1 MLADTRSSVLT
12 TPKLPQNKPE
22 FKSIMKKTKIFAV
35 SDIHGHA
42 TLLKSALE
50 SSGFEKNNAEHL
62 LVVCGD
68 CFDRGRENRAVLR
81 FLNGVKNKVIV
92 RGNHEDKLI
101 QLLDR
106 LQINDVDRH
115 NGTDIT
121 VREFFGAD
129 EVTDDG
135 RLYPDPYTEQMLRDF
150 VRQTVD
156 YFETESYIFTHGF
169 LPLHRDRTPPTLN
182 ESWRHAP
189 DREWP
194 YARFTG
200 WQEVYPLR
208 LVPEGKTVV
217 CGHRSAS
224 YAADFDPSRATDDF
238 SVFSGNG
245 IIAIDACTVLSGRVN
260 VLVVEDSVAT
270 PTEHCMRLRDVYFD
284 AIARREKQVEMRLF
298 DEKRRDIKMG
308 DEIIFMRDEDNG
320 DRLRARVTGLYR
332 YDDFHA
338 LARDFSPE
346 ILGFPGKS
354 SAYIG
359 GFMESIYSQEQI
371 GQHGALAISLC
382 LI

>member
-1 MLADTRSSVLT
+1 
-12 TPKLPQNKPE
+12 
-22 FKSIMKKTKIFAV
+22 MKKIKIFSV

-42 TLLKSALE
+42 TLLKNALDGA
-50 SSGFEKNNAEHL
+50 GFDKSNANHL

-68 CFDRGRENRAVLR
+68 CFDRGRENRAVMR
-81 FLNGVKNKVIV
+81 FLNGIKNKVIV

-115 NGTDIT
+115 NGTDVT
-121 VREFFGAD
+121 VREFFGPS

-135 RLYPDPYTEQMLRDF
+135 RLYPDPYTAQMLRDF
-150 VRQTVD
+150 VGRTFD
-156 YFETESYIFTHGF
+156 YFETENYVFTHGF
-169 LPLHRDRTPPTLN
+169 LPLHRDRTSPALN
-182 ESWRHAP
+182 ANWRYAHNE
-189 DREWP
+189 EWP

-208 LVPEGKTVV
+208 LAPMGKTVV

-224 YAADFDPSRATDDF
+224 YATDFDPERSTDDF
-238 SVFSGNG
+238 SPFSGNG

-260 VLVVEDSVAT
+260 ILVVEDFVAE
-270 PTEHCMRLRDVYFD
+270 PSKHCMRLRDVYFD
-284 AIARREKQVEMRLF
+284 SIAKGEKNVEMRLF
-298 DEKRRDIKMG
+298 DEKRRNVKIG
-308 DEIIFMRDEDNG
+308 DEIVFARDKDNG
-320 DRLRARVTGLYR
+320 DRLRVRVTGIYH
-332 YDDFHA
+332 YDDFRA

-346 ILGFPGKS
+346 SLGFAGKS

-359 GFMESIYSQEQI
+359 GFMESIYSPEQI
-371 GQHGALAISLC
+371 EKYGALAIRLC